1 MSGFLGMFTYGGAAT
16 VPSEYIAYSTSIV
29 GRRVS
34 AYPWSDSTGFGTI
47 YSTTASINTLTNEAS
62 RLSFTKDN
70 SLFSFSNT
78 TSPYVHVWPW
88 SSSGFGTKYA
98 NPTSALSPTGAG
110 TAGHTWT
117 PATDAFLTINIASPN
132 SAPQAWVWSGGFGTK
147 YANGANVAG
156 LGAGISINAAGTQ
169 VVVSHAGSPYIS
181 MYPWASGFGTKYSNP
196 ATLPTGAP
204 TSGTGPPNGVNVGF
218 NPISNDV
225 AIGHSVSPFITTYPV
240 TGAGFGTKYAD
251 PSSLPVG
258 TTDSLKF
265 ASTGTLLG
273 AGSAT
278 SPFITVWNWSSGFG
292 SKYSNPTTLPTTA
305 TTSMDWS
312 STADSIVTAG
322 NATTPY
328 TSVYPWSG
336 GFGTKYSDPGT
347 LPNLALAV
355 SFSNQSR

>member
-1 MSGFLGMFTYGGAAT
+1 MSGFLGMFTYGGAGT
-16 VPSEYIAYSTSIV
+16 PSEYIAYSTAVV

-34 AYPWSDSTGFGTI
+34 AYPWSDATGFGTI
-47 YSTTASINTLTNEAS
+47 YSTTTSINLLSNEAS

-70 SLFSFSNT
+70 SLFSFSGT
-78 TSPYVHVWPW
+78 ITPFVHVWPW

-110 TAGHTWT
+110 TAGHSWT

-132 SAPQAWVWSGGFGTK
+132 SAPQAWAWSGGFGTK
-147 YANGANVAG
+147 YSNGANVAG

-181 MYPWASGFGTKYSNP
+181 MYPWASGFGTKYSDP
-196 ATLPTGAP
+196 STLPTGAP
-204 TSGTGPPNGVNVGF
+204 TSGAGAVYGVNVGF
-218 NPISNDV
+218 NPVTNDV

-240 TGAGFGTKYAD
+240 TSAGFGTKYVD

-265 ASTGTLLG
+265 SSTGTLLG
-273 AGSAT
+273 AGSAA
-278 SPFITVWNWSSGFG
+278 SPYITVWNWSSGFG
-292 SKYSNPTTLPTTA
+292 SKYADPSPLPTAA
-305 TTSMDWS
+305 TTAMDWS
-312 STADSIVTAG
+312 STTDSIATSQTTSSPNTA
-322 NATTPY
+322 
-328 TSVYPWSG
+328 VYSWSG
-336 GFGTKYSDPGT
+336 GFGTKYADPST
-347 LPNLALAV
+347 VPTQAKAV